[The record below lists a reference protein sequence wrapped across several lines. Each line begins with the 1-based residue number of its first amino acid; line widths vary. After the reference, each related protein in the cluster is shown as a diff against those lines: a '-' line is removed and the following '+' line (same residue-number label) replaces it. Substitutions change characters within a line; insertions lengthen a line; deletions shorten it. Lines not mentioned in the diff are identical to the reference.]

1 MVNLRNPPQWCKC
14 RTCGKRYNSTKST
27 ADLTGYCSQKC
38 LIAKAKQHGW
48 RKVRYPGHGGGRQ
61 RSYYDVLKDVGEI
74 GCVEWPSTAMPCAKT
89 KETNKSVYVF
99 TAECADHG
107 RQVIAVT
114 DYDPEPFNGGGHLW
128 ELLELYLQPMVDEN
142 KSPVEHPQGDASMRE
157 LLDQYVASEFQ
168 VDKLPVLTLG

>member
-74 GCVEWPSTAMPCAKT
+74 GYVEWIEPAVGRKLPAKSGNT
-89 KETNKSVYVF
+89 VWVF
-99 TAECADHG
+99 TAECDDHG

-114 DYDPEPFNGGGHLW
+114 DYDPEKVGVEHLW
-128 ELLELYLQPMVDEN
+128 DLLEAYLATFINDD
-142 KSPVEHPQGDASMRE
+142 GDFVREYAESLTMRD
-157 LLDQYVASEFQ
+157 LLDQYAASEFQ